1 MWHSFC
7 INEELLTK
15 YMNKLKTTRTKS
27 HCFHMSLGYIPLVVV
42 LLKLCTLYVNYEL
55 DMNVTTFLVD
65 FDAIRET
72 TQKESPERMP
82 EKVVANFI

>member
-1 MWHSFC
+1 M
-7 INEELLTK
+7 
-15 YMNKLKTTRTKS
+15 
-27 HCFHMSLGYIPLVVV
+27 

-82 EKVVANFI
+82 EKVVANFT